1 MSQSQKMPL
10 HISASAMLLS
20 LLLCGGTSA
29 AYTQG
34 AAADVAQR
42 EARIQHLEREAAQYR
57 ASVDLLRA
65 NGADMDSAAIRALAG
80 ELKQIR
86 DELASLQA
94 APDTADVQRQSAATT
109 LQAPLTPEDAEA
121 QRLKQL
127 LSAHYAA
134 EEAAA
139 AAPAKIP
146 ATQVTAQTVQFDGSK
161 IRLNGD
167 EGVLALQKI
176 EEELGQSNRDP
187 GRRYRDLVFHVE
199 TRNNGVLVDSGSHS
213 LRSLGQ
219 GQYVA
224 RIRLVPGSAKISV
237 RRDDWRVD
245 LDASAGGEYL
255 VTLSAPEDSQP
266 RLHLIPVNELKAAS
280 TAELPSW
287 LPATGAAARS

>member
-1 MSQSQKMPL
+1 
-10 HISASAMLLS
+10 MLLS
-20 LLLCGGTSA
+20 LLLCGGASA

-34 AAADVAQR
+34 AAVESTQR

-80 ELKQIR
+80 ELKAIR
-86 DELASLQA
+86 EELASLQA
-94 APDTADVQRQSAATT
+94 VPDTVDAQRQPAATKP
-109 LQAPLTPEDAEA
+109 QAPLTPEDAEA
-121 QRLKQL
+121 RRLKQL
-127 LSAHYAA
+127 LAAHYAA

-139 AAPAKIP
+139 AAPAEASASP
-146 ATQVTAQTVQFDGSK
+146 VTAQAVQFDGSK

-187 GRRYRDLVFHVE
+187 SRRYRDLVFHVE

-245 LDASAGGEYL
+245 LDAGAGGEYL

-280 TAELPSW
+280 SAELPTW
-287 LPATGAAARS
+287 LPASGAAARS